1 MKQGDIVTIFGNP
14 LGLKNPMGQAK
25 LVNPIQ
31 KFTSIEIWE
40 VEFTNYEGM
49 LFKKLI
55 RNLNYKKTDLILE
68 YERIEKERNQHDG

>member
-14 LGLKNPMGQAK
+14 LGLKNPVGQAR

-31 KFTSIEIWE
+31 KFSSIELWE
-40 VEFTNYEGM
+40 VEFTDQEGM

-55 RNLNYKKTDLILE
+55 RNLNTKTELILE

>member
-1 MKQGDIVTIFGNP
+1 MKQNDIVTIFGDP
-14 LGLKNPMGQAK
+14 LGLKNPVGQAK

-40 VEFTNYEGM
+40 VEFPENEGM

-55 RNLNYKKTDLILE
+55 RNLNYNKSDLILE
-68 YERIEKERNQHDG
+68 YERSTKESSLDNG

>member
-14 LGLKNPMGQAK
+14 LGLKNPVGQAR

-31 KFTSIEIWE
+31 KFTSIELWE
-40 VEFTNYEGM
+40 VEFTDQEGM

-55 RNLNYKKTDLILE
+55 RNLNTKTELILE
-68 YERIEKERNQHDG
+68 YERIEKERNQNNG